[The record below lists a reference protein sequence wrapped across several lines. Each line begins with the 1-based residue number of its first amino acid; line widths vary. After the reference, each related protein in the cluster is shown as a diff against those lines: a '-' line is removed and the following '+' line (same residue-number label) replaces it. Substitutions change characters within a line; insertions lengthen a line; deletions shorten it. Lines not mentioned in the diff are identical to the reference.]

1 MSNTAT
7 IRSTSDPAIKLA
19 YPGDTLTIDVDG
31 YPEWSLPGTT
41 TYDLGT
47 FSLNSTGGPAT
58 LPITYTQGGL
68 YGEQISTSTARSTIA
83 SGDVGITLPFTNA
96 TLFTSISY
104 GDIGDNYAYMW
115 IGFFKPPTT
124 GTYTFY
130 TSSDDSSGVWVDSL
144 ASASSGRTASN
155 AIVNNDLG
163 SGHGNQ
169 ERSGTISLTA
179 NVYYAIRIVHEEG
192 TGGSN
197 MTFSWAGPN
206 ISKTTDLSQYYYY
219 AGDGTDFA
227 AAITVPTGGL
237 FTEVAHP
244 FENFSI
250 APPASY
256 TAPDFKIN
264 KRIQLKA
271 DRAQSLS
278 SLQEFRKS
286 IRANN
291 NVVPYNQE
299 QLQKEDGTIKE
310 YNIARAIAS
319 NVAGSGGG
327 GGGGGVTET
336 EYWF

>member
-1 MSNTAT
+1 MSNTAR
-7 IRSTSDPAIKLA
+7 IRSTSDPTIKLG
-19 YPGDTLTIDVDG
+19 YPRDTLTIDVDG
-31 YPEWSLPGTT
+31 YPGWSLQGTT

-47 FSLNSTGGPAT
+47 FTLNSTGGPAST
-58 LPITYTQGGL
+58 PVTYTQGGI
-68 YGEQISTSTARSTIA
+68 YGEQISTSTARSTIG

-130 TSSDDSSGVWVDSL
+130 TSSDDGSGVWIDSI
-144 ASASSGRTASN
+144 ASAATGRTTSN
-155 AIVNNDLG
+155 AVVNNDMG

-179 NVYYAIRIVHEEG
+179 NVYYPIRIVHEEG

-197 MTFSWAGPN
+197 MTFSWAGPS
-206 ISKTTDLSQYYYY
+206 ISKTTDLSQYFYYV
-219 AGDGTDFA
+219 GDGSDFA
-227 AAITVPTGGL
+227 ATTTIPAGGL
-237 FTEVAHP
+237 FTEVLP

-250 APPASY
+250 APPSSF

-264 KRIQLKA
+264 KKIQLKA
-271 DRAQSLS
+271 DRTQSLS

-291 NVVPYNQE
+291 NLVPYNQE

-327 GGGGGVTET
+327 GGGGVTET